1 MTASHPSPSDRGT
14 AAAVPPTVY
23 FAILAAVMLGAACV
37 AVAGEIPAPEPSAES
52 DAAVEA
58 FLSAAEIV
66 ERKPLGVGITGS
78 EVVVLEMDGR
88 KRRAALK
95 TVDIQNMGV
104 TRFASK
110 PTEMNFR
117 DYYGFERAAYLLD
130 RELGMHMVPVAVI
143 RTVDGKKCALVDWV
157 EDAMSEFDRR
167 EKKLQPPDPEFLAVQ
182 RAVMSLFD
190 ALILNVDRNLG
201 NQLVTADGKLHL
213 IDHSRAFRSNKKL
226 SDAFLAAPASLPE
239 WLLPRLENLDAK
251 ELKATMKG
259 VLSGAQVKSVM
270 VRRDLILEKI
280 AADRERYG
288 DDMIFQRL
296 EPKGWHVEPED

>member
-1 MTASHPSPSDRGT
+1 MIAPRTGKPVATVVPWLFV
-14 AAAVPPTVY
+14 AALVVTSAP
-23 FAILAAVMLGAACV
+23 AIG
-37 AVAGEIPAPEPSAES
+37 GEIPTPESSTDSDPSVES
-52 DAAVEA
+52 
-58 FLSAAEIV
+58 FLSGAELV

-78 EVVVLEMDGR
+78 EVVVLEKDGR

-95 TVDIQNMGV
+95 TVDIQSMGV
-104 TRFASK
+104 TRFASA

-130 RELGMHMVPVAVI
+130 RELGMGMVPVAVI

-167 EKKLQPPDPEFLAVQ
+167 EKNLLPPDPELLARQ
-182 RAVMSLFD
+182 RSIMSLFD

-201 NQLVTADGKLHL
+201 NQLVTADGNLHL

-226 SDAFLAAPASLPE
+226 PDAFLAAPASLPE
-239 WLLPRLENLDAK
+239 WLLPKLEELDTK
-251 ELKATMKG
+251 DLKARMKG
-259 VLSGAQVKSVM
+259 VLSGSQVKSLM
-270 VRRDLILEKI
+270 TRRDLILEKI

-288 DDMIFQRL
+288 DEMIFQRL
-296 EPKGWHVEPED
+296 DPKGWHVEPED